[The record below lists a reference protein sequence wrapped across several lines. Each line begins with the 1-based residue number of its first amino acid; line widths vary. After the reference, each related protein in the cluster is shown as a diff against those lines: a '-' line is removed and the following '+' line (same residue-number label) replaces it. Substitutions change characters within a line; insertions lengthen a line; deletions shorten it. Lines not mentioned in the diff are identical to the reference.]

1 MQASRTPTDLSLAT
15 PCTAFPNCHPP
26 DTSAKCDSV
35 MENQQ
40 AAIWYPYLYVYWYS
54 AAPFKVAG
62 SKAIPTIASPRL
74 VLTSTSFL
82 ASL

>member
-1 MQASRTPTDLSLAT
+1 MQASRTPTDHLGNAT
-15 PCTAFPNCHPP
+15 HAFPNCHPP
-26 DTSAKCDSV
+26 DTSAKCV
-35 MENQQ
+35 TVYVEKQQ
-40 AAIWYPYLYVYWYS
+40 AAIWYLYPYVYWYS

-74 VLTSTSFL
+74 VLTSTNFL